1 MLLLA
6 ALVAT
11 AAWSDGFAQEIPL
24 QTPVSITKSQ
34 GSTRLLCHFKHVS
47 EDFDN
52 TIIHWYQQKE
62 NKAPE
67 WMFYISTG
75 TTKADKSFQGHK
87 YAVERV
93 SDQKICTLIIKSIV
107 PDDTATYY
115 CAYWEP
121 HYGRNPAITSTNT
134 CTCREVPTGPRR
146 PQAPQELEPRR
157 GAAIGCWV
165 PEPLLSAPQVPD
177 PSLPVAGDG
186 RTLPGPV
193 HGGRLDVVPRACCRC
208 RCRCFWLPLPF
219 AAVSLRWSCAKPP
232 AAKTFRAQSGVQHC
246 ADRVP
251 FLRVRLYECLHSL
264 VPAETRGSPAA
275 PSVRGDRGGCFLQPV
290 LQ

>member
-1 MLLLA
+1 MG
-6 ALVAT
+6 
-11 AAWSDGFAQEIPL
+11 SGFHL
-24 QTPVSITKSQ
+24 Q
-34 GSTRLLCHFKHVS
+34 STS
-47 EDFDN
+47 
-52 TIIHWYQQKE
+52 
-62 NKAPE
+62 
-67 WMFYISTG
+67 
-75 TTKADKSFQGHK
+75 
-87 YAVERV
+87 
-93 SDQKICTLIIKSIV
+93 
-107 PDDTATYY
+107 
-115 CAYWEP
+115 
-121 HYGRNPAITSTNT
+121 
-134 CTCREVPTGPRR
+134 TCREVPTGPRR

-219 AAVSLRWSCAKPP
+219 AAVSLRCELRGRGVLRGSPLLSPQRCSSDFPYRWSCAKPP